1 MDSIDDMLGEL
12 PLPPYVTAEDVTF
25 AVKAVTVHAAEQ
37 WPEGPRCRNDR
48 APHPCRLHRWG
59 HRVLIER
66 GLSECDIEALVAE
79 QTARQP

>member
-1 MDSIDDMLGEL
+1 MDSIDGTLGEL
-12 PLPPYVTAEDVTF
+12 PLPPYITAEDVAF

-37 WPEGPRCRNDR
+37 WPDGTRCRNDR

-59 HRVLIER
+59 RRVLSRR
-66 GLSECDIEALVAE
+66 GLSEREIEALVAE

>member
-1 MDSIDDMLGEL
+1 MDSIDDILGEL
-12 PLPPYVTAEDVTF
+12 PLPPYATAEDVTF

-37 WPEGPRCRNDR
+37 WPEDPRCRSDR

-59 HRVLIER
+59 RRVMILR
-66 GLSECDIEALVAE
+66 GLSEPEIEALVAE